1 MLVNNRLSA
10 ACYRTQTLASNLAK
24 SPKNQR
30 ITAMAAG
37 MSQTLWSM
45 DDIAALLD
53 ANQQL
58 KKRGPYKKRTAE
70 ISN

>member
-1 MLVNNRLSA
+1 
-10 ACYRTQTLASNLAK
+10 
-24 SPKNQR
+24 
-30 ITAMAAG
+30 

-58 KKRGPYKKRTAE
+58 
-70 ISN
+70 NLQL

>member
-1 MLVNNRLSA
+1 
-10 ACYRTQTLASNLAK
+10 
-24 SPKNQR
+24 
-30 ITAMAAG
+30 MAAG

-58 KKRGPYKKRTAE
+58 TLQL
-70 ISN
+70 

>member
-1 MLVNNRLSA
+1 
-10 ACYRTQTLASNLAK
+10 
-24 SPKNQR
+24 
-30 ITAMAAG
+30 MAAG

-58 KKRGPYKKRTAE
+58 KKREPYKKRTAE

>member
-1 MLVNNRLSA
+1 
-10 ACYRTQTLASNLAK
+10 
-24 SPKNQR
+24 
-30 ITAMAAG
+30 MAAG

-58 KKRGPYKKRTAE
+58 KKREPYKKRTAK

>member
-1 MLVNNRLSA
+1 
-10 ACYRTQTLASNLAK
+10 
-24 SPKNQR
+24 
-30 ITAMAAG
+30 MAAG

-58 KKRGPYKKRTAE
+58 
-70 ISN
+70 NLQL